1 MERGVMTWT
10 VDREKREATNEQGY
24 RIVWADNK
32 HGTWFNAYAPSGSH
46 VDASYDQEKMKVA
59 CDKHYDEVLRKRA
72 MRAAKKAAKECLT

>member
-1 MERGVMTWT
+1 MNWT
-10 VDREKREATNEQGY
+10 VDPQKHEAINEHGY

-46 VDASYDQEKMKVA
+46 VEAGYDKEKVKAQCV
-59 CDKHYDEVLRKRA
+59 KHYDEVLRKRA